1 MNKYYA
7 LLLCI
12 LTPLCAAAQTDWKA
26 ITRHD
31 KQAAKAELTQRLT
44 RYAAL
49 ETQSSK
55 GKTAFAKSL
64 AKELKRIGAQNV
76 KTDKNGLVTA
86 EIAAS
91 STSSFPSVALVAYFG
106 APAVPSALNVKPQV
120 HTKYKGGDIAVSK
133 DKNLYIREQENT
145 QLLEARGHD
154 LVTASGG
161 TLLGADGKAGI
172 SVILTLADILLGH
185 PSIAHGPVKLA
196 FLPAYG
202 PENATYAPA
211 VKALSA
217 DYAYVLDGSNLGEI
231 TDENFSGKS
240 FSAVF
245 NGKRNTDTG
254 NAMYSDFS
262 DNLLMAS
269 DFHALLPR
277 HRRPETTALRRGFIW
292 VNALETQGNQTT
304 VRGEIRAFD
313 DAEMAELTAAVEQAF
328 RTVQSLNPK
337 RAGAELSFQ
346 EQFQNAKNALPAS
359 LLSATEKALRAEDM
373 QPKFVFK
380 RGANT
385 AGALTASGL
394 PALGIFS
401 GAFHPGSET
410 EYSDADVM
418 EASLRTLLT
427 ALSTRSE

>member
-7 LLLCI
+7 LLLCV

-26 ITRHD
+26 LTRHD
-31 KQAAKAELTQRLT
+31 KQAVKTALVQRLT
-44 RYAAL
+44 RYAGQ
-49 ETQSSK
+49 ETQSPK

-76 KTDKNGLVTA
+76 RTDKNGLVTA
-86 EIAAS
+86 EIAS
-91 STSSFPSVALVAYFG
+91 SSSQSFPSTALVAYFG

-120 HTKYKGGDIAVSK
+120 HAKYKGGDVAVSK

-161 TLLGADGKAGI
+161 TLLGADGKAGV

-185 PSIAHGPVKLA
+185 PAIAHGPVKLA

-202 PENATYAPA
+202 PENAAYAPA

-217 DYAYVLDGSNLGEI
+217 DRAYVLDGSNLGEI
-231 TDENFSGKS
+231 TDENFSGKA
-240 FSAVF
+240 FAAVF
-245 NGKRNTDTG
+245 NGKRDVDEG

-304 VRGEIRAFD
+304 VSGEIRAFD
-313 DAEMAELTAAVEQAF
+313 EAEMAELTAVVEQAF
-328 RTVQSLNPK
+328 RTVKNINPK
-337 RAGAELSFQ
+337 NAGAELTWR
-346 EQFQNAKNALPAS
+346 EQFQNSKNALPAA
-359 LLSATEKALRAEDM
+359 LLSSAEKALRAEDI

-385 AGALTASGL
+385 AAALTALGL
-394 PALGIFS
+394 PSLGVFS
-401 GAFHPGSET
+401 GAFNPASET
-410 EYSDADVM
+410 EYADADVM
-418 EASLRTLLT
+418 EASLRALLT
-427 ALSTRSE
+427 ALSTRAE

>member
-7 LLLCI
+7 LLLCV
-12 LTPLCAAAQTDWKA
+12 LMPLCAAAQTDWKA
-26 ITRHD
+26 LTRHD
-31 KQAAKAELTQRLT
+31 KQAVKTTLTQRLA
-44 RYAAL
+44 RYAGK

-76 KTDKNGLVTA
+76 RTDKNGLVTA

-91 STSSFPSVALVAYFG
+91 SSQPFPSVALVAYFG
-106 APAVPSALNVKPQV
+106 APAAPSARNVKPQV
-120 HTKYKGGDIAVSK
+120 HAKYKGGDVVISK
-133 DKNLYIREQENT
+133 EQNLYIKEQENT

-161 TLLGADGKAGI
+161 TLLGAHGKAGV

-185 PSIAHGPVKLA
+185 PAIAHGSVKLA
-196 FLPAYG
+196 FLPAFG
-202 PENATYAPA
+202 PENAVYAPD

-217 DYAYVLDGSNLGEI
+217 DRAYVLDGSNLGEM
-231 TDENFSGKS
+231 TDENFSAKA

-245 NGKRNTDTG
+245 NGKRDVDEG

-262 DNLLMAS
+262 DNLLMAC

-292 VNALETQGNQTT
+292 VNAQETQGNQTT
-304 VRGEIRAFD
+304 VNGEIRAFD
-313 DAEMAELTAAVEQAF
+313 EEEMTELTNIVEQAF
-328 RTVQSLNPK
+328 WTVKNINPK
-337 RAGAELSFQ
+337 NAGAELSFR
-346 EQFQNAKNALPAS
+346 EQFQNPKKALPAS
-359 LLSATEKALRAEDM
+359 LLSSTEKALRAEDI

-385 AGALTASGL
+385 AGALTALGL
-394 PALGIFS
+394 PSLGMFC
-401 GAFHPGSET
+401 GAFNPGSET
-410 EYSDADVM
+410 EYADADVM
-418 EASLRTLLT
+418 EASLRALLT
-427 ALSTRSE
+427 ALSTRAE